1 MNVFLLPIIFFVT
14 YIIQEI
20 WKISNGMR
28 LFFEIRYKHALFVK
42 DFGDSAPV
50 LELNGDFTPIFLTL
64 RFYPCFFRLMLPFAP
79 SLKVC

>member
-1 MNVFLLPIIFFVT
+1 MVWDF
-14 YIIQEI
+14 
-20 WKISNGMR
+20 
-28 LFFEIRYKHALFVK
+28 FFEIRYKHALFVK